1 MTDESM
7 TGYGC
12 PPKAS
17 QFKKGRSGNPKGR
30 TKGSSSLKTDLANI
44 LEKRFPISENG
55 EQRLVSGRE
64 AMLLKVF
71 EKAVKGDIRATAQ
84 IFGMLTKLDASD
96 PPRPEPEGVT
106 DNDRVVIADF
116 VKRYLRSKGEA
127 QS

>member
-1 MTDESM
+1 MSDEAK
-7 TGYGC
+7 TGYGR
-12 PPKAS
+12 PPRTS
-17 QFKKGRSGNPKGR
+17 QFKKGHSGNPKGR

-44 LEKRFPISENG
+44 LEKRLPISENG

-64 AMLLKVF
+64 VMLLKLF

-84 IFGMLTKLDASD
+84 IFAMLTKLDASD
-96 PPRPEPEGVT
+96 SPRPEPEIVT
-106 DNDRVVIADF
+106 DNDRVVVAEF